1 MANNDPVG
9 NLHRGPM
16 PKPPPTGEKDD
27 LIAEAEALALFVARR
42 GDLLAGDE
50 KRIAAYQALRE
61 AINEAATRQDGDN
74 AALLGAYSSIS
85 AFTYAELGVNGRTIL
100 DTNGRKFIAR
110 HATEDAARPKLRVT
124 YLLSKPRHR
133 PLLIGGILLF
143 MVAAYEGILLILG
156 GTPNSSNIIA
166 AMTKAKELLVPLVWG
181 ALGTCT
187 FLMKKLSDRLSEFA
201 FEETRARGMEAR
213 VFLGAILAL
222 IVVELLRK
230 ELGDFPSYL
239 IAFLAGLG
247 IKPVYAA
254 IEGLVEG
261 LAARVK
267 PPKQG
272 GKS

>member
-1 MANNDPVG
+1 
-9 NLHRGPM
+9 
-16 PKPPPTGEKDD
+16 
-27 LIAEAEALALFVARR
+27 
-42 GDLLAGDE
+42 
-50 KRIAAYQALRE
+50 
-61 AINEAATRQDGDN
+61 
-74 AALLGAYSSIS
+74 
-85 AFTYAELGVNGRTIL
+85 
-100 DTNGRKFIAR
+100 
-110 HATEDAARPKLRVT
+110 
-124 YLLSKPRHR
+124 
-133 PLLIGGILLF
+133 
-143 MVAAYEGILLILG
+143 
-156 GTPNSSNIIA
+156 
-166 AMTKAKELLVPLVWG
+166 MTKAKELLVPLVWG